1 MLVNHGMDGM
11 MEKRKCVRN
20 ECWVHIVPPVAMRAM
35 YDGETLRHG
44 LPSVSITTLTQ
55 VPGVPHGHPHG
66 QQLGQLAQPQVPH
79 ASYHVNYGGQ
89 PVAAVAPQQRFV
101 PQRDE
106 RVDTNPGGR
115 VKTQPTA
122 AKGMMGSMESL
133 QSQDSVF
140 SFGSTISSNGKKH
153 LKSPL

>member
-1 MLVNHGMDGM
+1 MAGPDQGRGITVTSNSG
-11 MEKRKCVRN
+11 
-20 ECWVHIVPPVAMRAM
+20 AM
-35 YDGETLRHG
+35 YSGGQYGGGHNPAHVSQ
-44 LPSVSITTLTQ
+44 LPQFPAPSQ
-55 VPGVPHGHPHG
+55 FNGQ

-79 ASYHVNYGGQ
+79 ASYHVGYGGQ

-115 VKTQPTA
+115 VKTQPSA

-140 SFGSTISSNGKKH
+140 SFGSTISSNGKIY
-153 LKSPL
+153 LRALSTCQNF